1 MASIGRTLLQDHDPS
16 VAQINTDMPS
26 LPALDNPLSFRVRG
40 ICAHLQATRQLQLK
54 LRVAIQRDKTEVF
67 FRRMLKEDKGAGQWE
82 GTNYVDFLCQIH
94 RDIKELLN

>member
-1 MASIGRTLLQDHDPS
+1 MILQSPPS
-16 VAQINTDMPS
+16 P
-26 LPALDNPLSFRVRG
+26 LPQVRV
-40 ICAHLQATRQLQLK
+40 
-54 LRVAIQRDKTEVF
+54 VVQRDKTEVL